1 MASRTIDQCPT
12 CGGRG
17 HVIRVSALIGEPDTS
32 IVTRRCDR
40 EECAT
45 EFACLRTYVNG
56 VLTERSVESK

>member
-1 MASRTIDQCPT
+1 
-12 CGGRG
+12 
-17 HVIRVSALIGEPDTS
+17 VIRVSALIGEPDTS